1 MTERGDICRPALAV
15 SLRKMR
21 EISMMESEKNKEEI
35 I

>member
-1 MTERGDICRPALAV
+1 MTERGGICRLALAA

-21 EISMMESEKNKEEI
+21 EISMMELEKNKEEI